1 MREFCCISG
10 PSVGYI
16 SFSLLWLLGIVAASC
31 GETGNADSTA
41 AAAGLKLVVT
51 AGDTLSCKA
60 EVPGDPDAVEYS
72 WNSAYLVE
80 LFRVFILAQTCNYE
94 TH

>member
-10 PSVGYI
+10 SSVSCI
-16 SFSLLWLLGIVAASC
+16 SCSLLWLLGIVVVSC
-31 GETGNADSTA
+31 GGTSNADSTA
-41 AAAGLKLVVT
+41 SAAGLKLVVT
-51 AGDTLSCKA
+51 AGCTFSCNA

-80 LFRVFILAQTCNYE
+80 LLRVLRLAQTCN
-94 TH
+94 